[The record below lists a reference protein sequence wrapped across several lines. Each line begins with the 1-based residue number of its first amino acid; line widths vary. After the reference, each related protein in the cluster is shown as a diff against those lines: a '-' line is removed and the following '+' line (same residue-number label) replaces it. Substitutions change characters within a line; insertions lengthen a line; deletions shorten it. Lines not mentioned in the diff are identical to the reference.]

1 MSGLHCRVCGQLN
14 HVGLSHVCDHPELPE
29 LMRRMERAR
38 RANDRAAETAATFNS
53 GASFSA
59 AWAAATSYHVIQVPP
74 RDTSPIRVQAYVG
87 HRLAEI
93 ETRGAQV
100 IEGELA

>member
-1 MSGLHCRVCGQLN
+1 VSGLICRVCGQLN

-29 LMRRMERAR
+29 LVRRMERAR
-38 RANDRAAETAATFNS
+38 RANDRAAQTVN
-53 GASFSA
+53 ASFAA
-59 AWAAATSYHVIQVPP
+59 AWLGTSYTVVPEPP